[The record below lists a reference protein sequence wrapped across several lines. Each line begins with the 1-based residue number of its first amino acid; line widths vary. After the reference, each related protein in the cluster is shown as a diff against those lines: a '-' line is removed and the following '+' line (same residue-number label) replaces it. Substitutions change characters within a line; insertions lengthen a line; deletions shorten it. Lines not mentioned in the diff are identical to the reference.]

1 MRYDYVI
8 IGNSA
13 GGIGCIEAIR
23 ELDEASSVAIIAAE
37 KYHAYSRALIPY
49 YLDSKI
55 ELDKIYYR
63 PPDFYEKMDVDAYLG
78 VKAVGIDVSSR
89 EVLLENGGRIGFG
102 KLLIATG
109 GRPFIPP
116 IEGLSGQKN
125 VFTFLKLDD
134 AIGVKE
140 AIKSAGSAIVLGG
153 GIIGL
158 MVAEV
163 LRRKSIEVTVVE
175 LADRVLAPVV
185 DATTSNLV
193 QEKFAENGVKIILQN
208 TITKVVGEE
217 EVEKVILKDG
227 SELPTDLLILAVGVR
242 PNTEVVRDTPIKV
255 NRGIVVNKH
264 METSV
269 EGIYACGDCA
279 EIYDFVFGANRV
291 LPLWPTA
298 YVGGRVAGF
307 NMCGRRRE
315 YTYATSMNAMHFFDL
330 YIVSAGLNV
339 PNDSDEF
346 EILYTLDERRRIY
359 RKFALKDGQIAGFI
373 LAGRVDR
380 AGILLKLMKEGVNV
394 SEFKDRLLKED
405 FGYADLPEEIRWEL
419 LGDKVKLGVVYE
431 YEHGYEHGHGRAA
444 CEGRCEGHEA

>member
-13 GGIGCIEAIR
+13 GGIGCVEAIR
-23 ELDEASSVAIIAAE
+23 ELDEASSVAVIAAE

-49 YLDSKI
+49 YLDGKI

-63 PPDFYEKMDVDAYLG
+63 PHDFYQKMNVETHLG
-78 VKAVGIDVSSR
+78 VKAVGIDINSR
-89 EVLLENGGRIGFG
+89 EVLLEDGVRVGFG

-109 GRPFIPP
+109 GKPFIPP

-125 VFTFLKLDD
+125 VFTFLKLED
-134 AIGVKE
+134 ALGVKE
-140 AIKSAGSAIVLGG
+140 TLKSAETSLILGG

-163 LRRKSIEVTVVE
+163 LRRKGLEVIVVE

-185 DATTSNLV
+185 DPITSKLV
-193 QEKFAENGVKIILQN
+193 QEKFAENGVGIILQN
-208 TITKVVGEE
+208 TIAKVVGEK
-217 EVEKVILKDG
+217 EVERVILKDG

-255 NRGIVVNKH
+255 NRGIVVDKY

-269 EGIYACGDCA
+269 KGIYACGDCA

-291 LPLWPTA
+291 LLLWPTA
-298 YVGGRVAGF
+298 YVGGRIAGF
-307 NMCGRRRE
+307 NMCGVRRE
-315 YTYATSMNAMHFFDL
+315 LTHATSMNAMHFFDF

-346 EILYTLDERRRIY
+346 EVIYKLDEERKIY
-359 RKFALKDGQIAGFI
+359 RKFALKDGEIAGFI
-373 LAGRVDR
+373 LAGKVDR
-380 AGILLKLMKEGVNV
+380 AGIFLKLMKEGVKV
-394 SEFKDRLLKED
+394 TGFKDKLLKED
-405 FGYADLPEEIRWEL
+405 FGYVDLSEEIRWDL
-419 LGDKVKLGVVYE
+419 LADKVKLGVVYE
-431 YEHGYEHGHGRAA
+431 YAAYEA
-444 CEGRCEGHEA
+444 